1 MIFHS
6 IRWRILAWNFGLLA
20 TTVTVL
26 LVAFHGH
33 ERANRTQAVD
43 LRLRQLMTTSMGAV
57 GEVVPG
63 VAGPRAATGPANAA
77 RPRLNDNPAQRKA
90 KAEQAL
96 RELERDG
103 CRLLVADPG
112 KDAMLFANVAPTEAA
127 VMVSVSEEPPTT
139 LSTLALLELVRI
151 VPEVPAD

>member
-26 LVAFHGH
+26 LVAFHRH
-33 ERANRTQAVD
+33 ERANRTQEVD

-63 VAGPRAATGPANAA
+63 VAGPRPTATPGPANPARA
-77 RPRLNDNPAQRKA
+77 RPIDNLAQRKA
-90 KAEQAL
+90 KA
-96 RELERDG
+96 
-103 CRLLVADPG
+103 
-112 KDAMLFANVAPTEAA
+112 
-127 VMVSVSEEPPTT
+127 
-139 LSTLALLELVRI
+139 
-151 VPEVPAD
+151 